1 MQPNENL
8 PTSKRWIDSPLVPP
22 AVKRELHDFPPFL
35 RQLLYNRGIQT
46 ATDAHAFMD
55 AETVALTD
63 PLLLRDMDVAISLI
77 QDALSHA
84 EKIAVY
90 GDYDVDGVTASAL
103 LFEFFQALGNTPRVY
118 IPNRFDEGYGLNL
131 EAINLLAGEGVK
143 LLITVDCGIRS
154 VKEVALARSLGMNVI
169 LSDHHLPG
177 HEIPP
182 ANAVINPRQPGDAYP
197 FKHLA
202 GVGLAYKLAAAYL
215 QAYPQPGLKAENWL
229 DLVALGTVAD
239 LAELTGENRALVGQ
253 GLNVIRRSSRQGLY
267 SLAQV
272 SGIRLDRI
280 TTANIGFGLGPR
292 LNAAG
297 RLETAMA
304 AFQLLVSDD
313 LYESARLAQLLDD
326 QNAQRKNLTQQI
338 QEKAIAGALAEGG
351 SLPII
356 FAASEEFSEGV
367 VGLAASRVAERF
379 YRPAIIGHQSDGLI
393 VASCRSIKEFDI
405 TRALDE
411 CADLLVRYGGHSM
424 AAGLTVA
431 NDNLPALLERL
442 NSLASRQLAGMEL
455 TPELFI
461 DYDIALDK
469 LKAEHIP
476 EIMDDVSRLEP
487 TGVRNPEALFCSRGL
502 QVVNPRAL
510 SDGQHLKMLLRA
522 GINTYEGIAFRQ
534 GYWLKS
540 LPPVVDVAYTFEIN
554 EYQGRQSLQLNIRD
568 IRPAENPA

>member
-8 PTSKRWIDSPLVPP
+8 PTSKRWIVSPLVPP
-22 AVKRELHDFPPFL
+22 AVKRELHEFPPFL

-46 ATDAHAFMD
+46 ATEAHAFMD

-502 QVVNPRAL
+502 RVVNPRAL

>member
-8 PTSKRWIDSPLVPP
+8 PTSKRWIVSPLVPP
-22 AVKRELHDFPPFL
+22 AVKRELHEFPPFL

-502 QVVNPRAL
+502 RVVNPRAL

>member
-8 PTSKRWIDSPLVPP
+8 PTSKRWIVSPLVPP

-46 ATDAHAFMD
+46 ATEAHAFMD

-502 QVVNPRAL
+502 RVVNPRAL

-568 IRPAENPA
+568 IHPAENPA

>member
-8 PTSKRWIDSPLVPP
+8 PTSKRWIVSPLVPP

-46 ATDAHAFMD
+46 ATEAHAFLD
-55 AETVALTD
+55 IETVSLTD

>member
-8 PTSKRWIDSPLVPP
+8 PTSKRWIVSPLVPP

-46 ATDAHAFMD
+46 ATEAHAFMD

-103 LFEFFQALGNTPRVY
+103 LFEFFQALGNIPRVY

-502 QVVNPRAL
+502 RVVNPRAL

>member
-8 PTSKRWIDSPLVPP
+8 PTSKRWIVSPLVPP

-46 ATDAHAFMD
+46 ATEAHAFMD
-55 AETVALTD
+55 AATVSLTD

-77 QDALSHA
+77 QDALSNA

-215 QAYPQPGLKAENWL
+215 QAYPQTGLKAEDWL

-502 QVVNPRAL
+502 RVVNPRAL

>member
-8 PTSKRWIDSPLVPP
+8 PTSKRWIVSPLVPP
-22 AVKRELHDFPPFL
+22 AVKRELHEFPPFL

-46 ATDAHAFMD
+46 ATEAHAFMD

-63 PLLLRDMDVAISLI
+63 PLLLRDMDVSISLI
-77 QDALSHA
+77 QDALSSG

-502 QVVNPRAL
+502 RVVNPRAL

>member
-8 PTSKRWIDSPLVPP
+8 PTSKRWIVSPLVPP
-22 AVKRELHDFPPFL
+22 AVKRELHEFPPFL

-502 QVVNPRAL
+502 RVVNPRAL

-568 IRPAENPA
+568 IHPAENPA

>member
-8 PTSKRWIDSPLVPP
+8 PTSKRWIVSPLVPP

-46 ATDAHAFMD
+46 ATEAHAFMD

-77 QDALSHA
+77 QEALSHA

-502 QVVNPRAL
+502 RVVNPRAL

>member
-1 MQPNENL
+1 
-8 PTSKRWIDSPLVPP
+8 
-22 AVKRELHDFPPFL
+22 
-35 RQLLYNRGIQT
+35 
-46 ATDAHAFMD
+46 
-55 AETVALTD
+55 
-63 PLLLRDMDVAISLI
+63 
-77 QDALSHA
+77 
-84 EKIAVY
+84 
-90 GDYDVDGVTASAL
+90 
-103 LFEFFQALGNTPRVY
+103 
-118 IPNRFDEGYGLNL
+118 
-131 EAINLLAGEGVK
+131 LAGEGVK

-215 QAYPQPGLKAENWL
+215 QAYPQTGLKAEDWL

-280 TTANIGFGLGPR
+280 TTQYWLGLGPR

-442 NSLASRQLAGMEL
+442 NSLASRQLASQ
-455 TPELFI
+455 PP
-461 DYDIALDK
+461 ALPG
-469 LKAEHIP
+469 LKFK
-476 EIMDDVSRLEP
+476 
-487 TGVRNPEALFCSRGL
+487 TG
-502 QVVNPRAL
+502 
-510 SDGQHLKMLLRA
+510 
-522 GINTYEGIAFRQ
+522 
-534 GYWLKS
+534 
-540 LPPVVDVAYTFEIN
+540 
-554 EYQGRQSLQLNIRD
+554 
-568 IRPAENPA
+568 

>member
-8 PTSKRWIDSPLVPP
+8 PTSKRWIVSPLVPP

-46 ATDAHAFMD
+46 ATEAHAFMD

-215 QAYPQPGLKAENWL
+215 QAYPQPDLKAENWL

-502 QVVNPRAL
+502 RVVNPRAL

>member
-8 PTSKRWIDSPLVPP
+8 PTSKRWIVSPLVPP

-46 ATDAHAFMD
+46 ATEAHAFMD

-84 EKIAVY
+84 AKIAVY

-215 QAYPQPGLKAENWL
+215 QTYPQPGLKAENWL

-272 SGIRLDRI
+272 SGLRLDRI

-502 QVVNPRAL
+502 RVVNPRAL

>member
-8 PTSKRWIDSPLVPP
+8 PTSKRWIVSPLVPP
-22 AVKRELHDFPPFL
+22 AVKRELHEFPPFL

-46 ATDAHAFMD
+46 ATEAHAFMD

-63 PLLLRDMDVAISLI
+63 PLLLRDMDVSISLI
-77 QDALSHA
+77 QDALSSG

-182 ANAVINPRQPGDAYP
+182 ANAVINPREPGDAYP

-502 QVVNPRAL
+502 RVVNPRAL

-554 EYQGRQSLQLNIRD
+554 EYQGRHSLQLNIRD

>member
-8 PTSKRWIDSPLVPP
+8 PTSKRWIVSPLVPP

-46 ATDAHAFMD
+46 ATEAHGFMD
-55 AETVALTD
+55 AETVSLTD

-77 QDALSHA
+77 EDALSNA

-177 HEIPP
+177 QEIPP

-215 QAYPQPGLKAENWL
+215 QAYPQPGLKAEDWL

-502 QVVNPRAL
+502 RVVNPRVL

>member
-8 PTSKRWIDSPLVPP
+8 PTSKRWIVSPLVPP

-46 ATDAHAFMD
+46 ATEAHAFMD

-502 QVVNPRAL
+502 RVVNPRAL

>member
-8 PTSKRWIDSPLVPP
+8 PTSKRWIVSPLVPP
-22 AVKRELHDFPPFL
+22 AVKRELHEFPPFL

-46 ATDAHAFMD
+46 ATEAHAFMD

-63 PLLLRDMDVAISLI
+63 PLLLRDMDVSISLI
-77 QDALSHA
+77 QDALSSG

-502 QVVNPRAL
+502 RVVNPRAL

-568 IRPAENPA
+568 IHPAENPA